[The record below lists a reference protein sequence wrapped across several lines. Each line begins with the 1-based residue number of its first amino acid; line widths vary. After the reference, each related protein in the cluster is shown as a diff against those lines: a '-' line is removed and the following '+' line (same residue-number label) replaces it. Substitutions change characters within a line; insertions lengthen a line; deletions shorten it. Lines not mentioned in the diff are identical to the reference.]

1 MKKKML
7 ILRKSQKSPVSSGVK
22 KKLFNGAQFTG
33 ASHPPQN
40 RMALSAHIKMTLA
53 YSPSQKSAKLI
64 DEYSVWW
71 PATSSL
77 SASTRSNGVRK
88 VSAIDEMKN
97 TTHIGNSKRLK
108 AKPLKMPRPKP
119 VCSTT
124 MAERLKV
131 PA

>member
-1 MKKKML
+1 MKKTTH
-7 ILRKSQKSPVSSGVK
+7 ILSSSQKMPGISNQGIQSTFSG
-22 KKLFNGAQFTG
+22 GSQ
-33 ASHPPQN
+33 PPQKIN
-40 RMALSAHIKMTLA
+40 AFSAHINMVLA
-53 YSPSQKSAKLI
+53 YSPSQKSAKAI

-97 TTHIGNSKRLK
+97 TTAIGNSKGLK
-108 AKPLKMPRPKP
+108 PKPLRKP
-119 VCSTT
+119 STLPCCAST
-124 MAERLKV
+124 IAERLKL